1 MAYRIEVRGP
11 EVLGGGATPDEF
23 YGVGEWGPAIY
34 GTLNR
39 SGMTNEEASTFST
52 AELARLGYLAL
63 LAFVVPMAP
72 SLEFRIIE
80 VP

>member
-1 MAYRIEVRGP
+1 MPFILEVRGP

-39 SGMTNEEASTFST
+39 SGMSNEEASTFST
-52 AELARLGYLAL
+52 TELARIGHLAL
-63 LAFVVPMAP
+63 LAFIVPMAP
-72 SLEFRIIE
+72 SLEFRIRE